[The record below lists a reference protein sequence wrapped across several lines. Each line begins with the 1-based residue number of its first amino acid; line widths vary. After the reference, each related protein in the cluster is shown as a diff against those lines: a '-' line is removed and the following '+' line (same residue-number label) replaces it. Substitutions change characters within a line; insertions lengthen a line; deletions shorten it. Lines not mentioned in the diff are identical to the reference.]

1 MTVFAL
7 MDEWLACT
15 GGDDDAWLS
24 LGLDVLDGWQAAT
37 RGAAADP
44 ATTGQQH
51 LASMLGAL
59 RAGRPVAAAP
69 DPVAL
74 ALWFDT
80 CARLD
85 PLLLDRLAVLAG
97 PALAVRVGRLVRGLA
112 AGGTRP
118 GRPGGRPGARG
129 APVGGGLGAPG
140 SRTGRPVGPVGCIA

>member
-37 RGAAADP
+37 GAGEDR

-51 LASMLGAL
+51 LAATLSAL
-59 RAGRPVAAAP
+59 RVCRPVAAAP

-85 PLLLDRLAVLAG
+85 PMLLDRLAVLAG
-97 PALAVRVGRLVRGLA
+97 PALAVRVDRLVHGLS
-112 AGGTRP
+112 AGGARP
-118 GRPGGRPGARG
+118 DDPAAALVHTAHRSALSSVRL
-129 APVGGGLGAPG
+129 APVRACP
-140 SRTGRPVGPVGCIA
+140 SDQ